1 MMERHFS
8 LKNYNSFGIE
18 VETEFFAAISNEA
31 ELIEVLKSNGNKPF
45 RVLGGGSNVLLTED
59 YKGLTLVM
67 QNKGISILEE
77 TASHVL
83 IEVQAGENW
92 HELVLWALEN
102 NFGGIENLALI
113 PGSVGAAPIQNI
125 GAYGVELSSV
135 FHRCKALDLESLS
148 FNEFDKA
155 ACEFGYRSSVFK
167 THLKG
172 KAIITRVQFKLS
184 KKNHQTH
191 TQYGTLQASLQ
202 GKEISIQNIAASV
215 IAIRKSKLPDPAQ
228 IGNSGSFFK
237 NPVIPVNQFK
247 QLQENYPEIPHYP
260 DTAEKIK
267 IPAGWLIEKLGYKGK
282 RFGDAGVHEKQAL
295 VLVNYGNAKGVELLN
310 LAQQIQEQVLQN
322 FGVQLEVEV
331 NIF

>member
-102 NFGGIENLALI
+102 DFGGIENLALI

-184 KKNHQTH
+184 KKTHQTH
-191 TQYGTLQASLQ
+191 TQYGALQASLQ

-295 VLVNYGNAKGVELLN
+295 VLVNYGNAKGIELLN

>member
-102 NFGGIENLALI
+102 DFGGIENLALI

-202 GKEISIQNIAASV
+202 GKEMSIQNIAASV

-260 DTAEKIK
+260 DTAQKIK

>member
-102 NFGGIENLALI
+102 DFGGIENLALI

-202 GKEISIQNIAASV
+202 GKEMSIQNIAASV

>member
-102 NFGGIENLALI
+102 DFGGIENLALI

-184 KKNHQTH
+184 KKTHQTH
-191 TQYGTLQASLQ
+191 TQYGALQASLQ
-202 GKEISIQNIAASV
+202 GKEMSIQNIAASV

>member
-18 VETEFFAAISNEA
+18 VETEFFAAISNEK

-102 NFGGIENLALI
+102 DFGGIENLALI

-155 ACEFGYRSSVFK
+155 ACEFDYRSSVFK
-167 THLKG
+167 TRLKG
-172 KAIITRVQFKLS
+172 KTIITRVQFKLS

-191 TQYGTLQASLQ
+191 TQYGILQASLQ
-202 GKEISIQNIAASV
+202 GKEMSIQNIAASV

>member
-102 NFGGIENLALI
+102 DFGGIENLALI

-202 GKEISIQNIAASV
+202 GKEISIQNIADSV

-260 DTAEKIK
+260 DKAEKIK

-295 VLVNYGNAKGVELLN
+295 VLVNYGNAKGIELLN

>member
-102 NFGGIENLALI
+102 DFGGIENLALI

-135 FHRCKALDLESLS
+135 FQRCKALDLESLS

-260 DTAEKIK
+260 DKAEKIK

-295 VLVNYGNAKGVELLN
+295 VLVNYGNAKGIELLN

>member
-1 MMERHFS
+1 MMERNFS

-18 VETEFFAAISNEA
+18 VETEFFAAISNEK

-102 NFGGIENLALI
+102 DFGGIENLALI

-184 KKNHQTH
+184 KKTHQTH
-191 TQYGTLQASLQ
+191 TQYGALQASLQ

>member
-102 NFGGIENLALI
+102 DFGGIENLALI

-202 GKEISIQNIAASV
+202 GKEMSIQNIAASV

-322 FGVQLEVEV
+322 FGIQLEVEV

>member
-102 NFGGIENLALI
+102 DFGGIENLALI

-322 FGVQLEVEV
+322 FGVRLEVEV

>member
-18 VETEFFAAISNEA
+18 VETEFFAAISDEA

-102 NFGGIENLALI
+102 DFGGIENLALI

-184 KKNHQTH
+184 KKTHQTH
-191 TQYGTLQASLQ
+191 TQYGALQASLQ

>member
-102 NFGGIENLALI
+102 DFGGIENLALI

-184 KKNHQTH
+184 KKTHQTH

-202 GKEISIQNIAASV
+202 GKEMSIQNIAASV

-228 IGNSGSFFK
+228 IGNSGSLFK

-322 FGVQLEVEV
+322 FGIQLEVEV

>member
-31 ELIEVLKSNGNKPF
+31 ELIQVLKSNGNKPF

-77 TASHVL
+77 TESHVL

-102 NFGGIENLALI
+102 DFGGIENLALI

-202 GKEISIQNIAASV
+202 GKEMSIQNIAASV

>member
-102 NFGGIENLALI
+102 DFGGIENLALI

-184 KKNHQTH
+184 KKPHQTH
-191 TQYGTLQASLQ
+191 TQYGALQASLQ
-202 GKEISIQNIAASV
+202 GKEMSIQNIAASV

>member
-102 NFGGIENLALI
+102 DFGGIENLALI

-191 TQYGTLQASLQ
+191 TQYGALQASLQ

>member
-102 NFGGIENLALI
+102 DFGGIENLALI

-135 FHRCKALDLESLS
+135 FHRCKALDLASLS

-184 KKNHQTH
+184 KKTHQTH

-202 GKEISIQNIAASV
+202 GKEMSIQNIAASV

>member
-77 TASHVL
+77 TESHVL

-102 NFGGIENLALI
+102 DFGGIENLALI

-202 GKEISIQNIAASV
+202 GKEMSIQNIAASV
-215 IAIRKSKLPDPAQ
+215 IAIRKSKLPDPTQ

-322 FGVQLEVEV
+322 FGIQLEVEV

>member
-31 ELIEVLKSNGNKPF
+31 ELIEVLKSNRNKPF

-102 NFGGIENLALI
+102 DFGGIENLALI

-135 FHRCKALDLESLS
+135 FQRCKALDLESLS

-167 THLKG
+167 TRLKG

-202 GKEISIQNIAASV
+202 GKEMSIQNIAASV

-260 DTAEKIK
+260 DTAQKIK

-310 LAQQIQEQVLQN
+310 LAQQIQERVLQN

>member
-1 MMERHFS
+1 MITQHFS
-8 LKNYNSFGIE
+8 LKNYNTFGIE
-18 VETEFFAAISNEA
+18 VETEFFAAISNET
-31 ELIEVLKSNGNKPF
+31 ELIDVLKSNGNKPF
-45 RVLGGGSNVLLTED
+45 RVLGGGSNVLLTEN

-67 QNKGISILEE
+67 KNKGISILEE

-92 HELVLWALEN
+92 HEFVLWALEN
-102 NFGGIENLALI
+102 DFGGIENLALI

-191 TQYGTLQASLQ
+191 THYGNLKAMLQ
-202 GKEISIQNIAASV
+202 GREITIQNIASAV
-215 IAIRKSKLPDPAQ
+215 IAIRKSKLPDPTQ

-237 NPVIPVNQFK
+237 NPVIPINQFK
-247 QLQENYPEIPHYP
+247 QLQEKHPEIPNYP
-260 DTAEKIK
+260 DTADKIK

-295 VLVNYGNAKGVELLN
+295 VLVNYGNAKGTELLK

>member
-102 NFGGIENLALI
+102 DFGGIENLALI

-184 KKNHQTH
+184 KKTHQTH
-191 TQYGTLQASLQ
+191 TQYGALQASLQ
-202 GKEISIQNIAASV
+202 GKEMSIQNIAASV

-237 NPVIPVNQFK
+237 NPVVPVNQFK

>member
-102 NFGGIENLALI
+102 DFGGIENLALI

-148 FNEFDKA
+148 FNEFDKT

-260 DTAEKIK
+260 DKAEKIK

-295 VLVNYGNAKGVELLN
+295 VLVNYGNAKGIELLN

>member
-102 NFGGIENLALI
+102 DFGGIENLALI

-184 KKNHQTH
+184 KKTHQTH

-322 FGVQLEVEV
+322 FGVHLQE
-331 NIF
+331 FS

>member
-102 NFGGIENLALI
+102 DFGGIENLALI

-184 KKNHQTH
+184 KKTHQTH
-191 TQYGTLQASLQ
+191 TQYGALQASLQ

-322 FGVQLEVEV
+322 FGIQLEVEV

>member
-102 NFGGIENLALI
+102 DFGGIENLALI

-202 GKEISIQNIAASV
+202 GKEMSIQNIAASV

-295 VLVNYGNAKGVELLN
+295 VLVNYGNAKGIELLN

>member
-59 YKGLTLVM
+59 YKGLTLVI

-77 TASHVL
+77 TASRVL

-102 NFGGIENLALI
+102 DFGGIENLALI

-202 GKEISIQNIAASV
+202 GKEMSIQNIAASV

>member
-77 TASHVL
+77 TESHVL

-102 NFGGIENLALI
+102 DFGGIENLALI

-202 GKEISIQNIAASV
+202 GKEMSIQNIAASV

>member
-31 ELIEVLKSNGNKPF
+31 ELIQVLKSNGNKPF

-77 TASHVL
+77 TESHVL

-102 NFGGIENLALI
+102 DFGGIENLALI

-135 FHRCKALDLESLS
+135 FHRCKALDLASLS

-184 KKNHQTH
+184 KKTHQTH

-295 VLVNYGNAKGVELLN
+295 VLVNYGNAKGIELLN

-322 FGVQLEVEV
+322 FGIQLEVEV

>member
-77 TASHVL
+77 TESHVL

-102 NFGGIENLALI
+102 DFGGIENLALI

-202 GKEISIQNIAASV
+202 GKEMSIQNIAASV

-322 FGVQLEVEV
+322 FGIQLEVEV

>member
-77 TASHVL
+77 TESHVL

-102 NFGGIENLALI
+102 DFGGIENLALI

-135 FHRCKALDLESLS
+135 FHRCKALDLASLS

-202 GKEISIQNIAASV
+202 GKEMSIQNIAASV
-215 IAIRKSKLPDPAQ
+215 IAIRKSKLPDPTQ

>member
-59 YKGLTLVM
+59 YKGLTLVI

-77 TASHVL
+77 TASRVL

-102 NFGGIENLALI
+102 DFGGIENLALI

-202 GKEISIQNIAASV
+202 GKEMSIQNIAASV

-322 FGVQLEVEV
+322 FGIQLEVEV

>member
-1 MMERHFS
+1 MIERHFS

-102 NFGGIENLALI
+102 DFGGIENLALI

-167 THLKG
+167 TRLKG

-202 GKEISIQNIAASV
+202 GKEMSIQNIAASV

-260 DTAEKIK
+260 DTADKIK

>member
-31 ELIEVLKSNGNKPF
+31 ELIQVLKSNGNKPF

-77 TASHVL
+77 TESHVL

-102 NFGGIENLALI
+102 DFGGIENLALI

-135 FHRCKALDLESLS
+135 FHRCKALDLASLS

-202 GKEISIQNIAASV
+202 GKEMSIQNIAASV

-322 FGVQLEVEV
+322 FGIQLEVEV

>member
-102 NFGGIENLALI
+102 DFGGIENLALI

-135 FHRCKALDLESLS
+135 FHRCKALDLASLS

-184 KKNHQTH
+184 KKTHQTH

-202 GKEISIQNIAASV
+202 GKEMSIQNIAASV
-215 IAIRKSKLPDPAQ
+215 IAIRKSKLPDPTQ

-322 FGVQLEVEV
+322 FGVRLEVEV

>member
-102 NFGGIENLALI
+102 DFGGIENLALI

-155 ACEFGYRSSVFK
+155 TCEFGYRSSVFK

-184 KKNHQTH
+184 KKTHQTH

-202 GKEISIQNIAASV
+202 GKEMSIQNIAASV

>member
-77 TASHVL
+77 TESHVL

-102 NFGGIENLALI
+102 DFGGIENLALI

-184 KKNHQTH
+184 KKTHQTH

-202 GKEISIQNIAASV
+202 GKEMSIQNIAASV

-295 VLVNYGNAKGVELLN
+295 VLVNYGNAKGIELLN

>member
-18 VETEFFAAISNEA
+18 VETEFFAAISDEA

-102 NFGGIENLALI
+102 DFGGIENLALI

-135 FHRCKALDLESLS
+135 FHRCKVLDLESLS

-184 KKNHQTH
+184 KKTHQTH
-191 TQYGTLQASLQ
+191 TQYGALQASLQ

-260 DTAEKIK
+260 DTTEKIK

>member
-102 NFGGIENLALI
+102 DFGGIENLALI

-135 FHRCKALDLESLS
+135 FHRCKALDLASLS

-202 GKEISIQNIAASV
+202 GKEMSIQNIAASV
-215 IAIRKSKLPDPAQ
+215 IAIRKSKLPDPTQ

-322 FGVQLEVEV
+322 FGIQLEVEV

>member
-1 MMERHFS
+1 MIERHFS

-59 YKGLTLVM
+59 YRGLTLVM

-102 NFGGIENLALI
+102 DFGGIENLALI

-202 GKEISIQNIAASV
+202 GKEMSIQNIAASV

-260 DTAEKIK
+260 DTADKIK

>member
-102 NFGGIENLALI
+102 DFGGIENLALI

-167 THLKG
+167 TRLKG

-202 GKEISIQNIAASV
+202 GKEMSIQNIAASV

-260 DTAEKIK
+260 DTAQKIK